1 MTSAPSP
8 QAPTN
13 SGQGNYTRRQ
23 LVVVI
28 GTSVVRILI
37 GSAIV
42 LGALALVPETPNASA
57 RLSIGILAATIT
69 VYVVLSHRQIRRVR
83 EARYPTLEAMEALVL
98 IAIMFLAVFAG
109 VYVHLSANDPAAF
122 TETLDHFTA
131 FYFALTVLA
140 TVGFGDITPV
150 SDPARLV
157 CMIQMGID
165 LVFIGLLI
173 KVLGGAARQ
182 GLQAKGEKDVP
193 ANPLEGV

>member
-8 QAPTN
+8 QVPKRP
-13 SGQGNYTRRQ
+13 GQAGHTRRQ

-28 GTSVVRILI
+28 VTSVARILI
-37 GSAIV
+37 GAAIV
-42 LGALALVPETPNASA
+42 LGALALVPETPDASA
-57 RLSIGILAATIT
+57 LLSVGILAVTIT
-69 VYVVLSHRQIRRVR
+69 VYVMLSRRQIRRVR
-83 EARYPTLEAMEALVL
+83 DARYPTLEAMEALVL

-109 VYVHLSANDPAAF
+109 IYVHLSANDPTAF
-122 TETLDHFTA
+122 TEPLDHFTA

-150 SDPARLV
+150 SDPARFV

-193 ANPLEGV
+193 AHPLEGV

>member
-57 RLSIGILAATIT
+57 LLSIGILAATIT